1 MIKELTEHLHV
12 FDYVPGRKHASFTN
26 IQPHVARSLDTGKLF
41 SWLKK
46 NESKVASYIQLSKYE
61 MNSYHSH
68 ICYISSGFILYSI
81 HVHTS

>member
-1 MIKELTEHLHV
+1 MYLTMSRVVSMHLLQIFNHMLQ
-12 FDYVPGRKHASFTN
+12 D
-26 IQPHVARSLDTGKLF
+26 LDTGKLF

-46 NESKVASYIQLSKYE
+46 NDAAYIQLSKYE

-68 ICYISSGFILYSI
+68 ICYISSGLILYSI